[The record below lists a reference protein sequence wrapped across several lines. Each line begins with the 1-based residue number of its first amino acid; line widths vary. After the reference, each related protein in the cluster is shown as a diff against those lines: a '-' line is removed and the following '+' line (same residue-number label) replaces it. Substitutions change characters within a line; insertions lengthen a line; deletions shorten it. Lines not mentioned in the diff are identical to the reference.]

1 MTHQETVGDGQPP
14 PAVRSSGNPK
24 SRRLRPVLVLA
35 ALLLAVGGA
44 GGWYAWQSRN
54 RAEPPTAKLEG
65 VDPEVAAAVTAA
77 RSEVLRSPLSAAAW
91 GKYGEVLA
99 AHSYLPEAR
108 VCFAAAQR
116 LQPDDARWPYAHGL
130 MLVLSDTDAAIVQF
144 QRAARLRGADPVMR
158 LRLADTLATRG
169 RADEADKHYHVLLD
183 DDALASRAQLGMGR
197 LAYERGD
204 LEAARGLADRAAKD
218 PETRKGAHS
227 LLAEIAQRSDDPEAA
242 ARERA
247 TVNKLPDDPEPAD
260 SVVAEIYRQKV
271 GKHVRMARAL
281 KRGRQDRPEDADAE
295 FQDLVRAYP
304 DWDEAWLSYGKFLM
318 EHGAFGPAGQVFRKA
333 LSLTPD
339 SVTAHFQLGAALSQQ
354 DNFREAAGE
363 FREAVRLKP
372 DYALAYYNLGHCLK
386 RLNDRDGAMAAFRE
400 ALRIRP
406 DMARAR
412 TNLGELLA
420 EQGNKAA
427 AVEELRLALDLN
439 PDDETAKKLRD
450 KLGK

>member
-1 MTHQETVGDGQPP
+1 MTHQKTVGEGQPP
-14 PAVRSSGNPK
+14 PAVQSSGNPK

-35 ALLLAVGGA
+35 ALLLAGGGA
-44 GGWYAWQSRN
+44 GCWYAWQSRN
-54 RAEPPTAKLEG
+54 RVEPPTAKLEG
-65 VDPEVAAAVTAA
+65 VDPEVAAAVSAA
-77 RSEVLRSPLSAAAW
+77 RAEVLRSPLSAAAW

-130 MLVLSDTDAAIVQF
+130 MLVLSDTDAATVQF
-144 QRAARLRGADPVMR
+144 ERAAKLRGADPVMH

-169 RADEADKHYHVLLD
+169 RAEEADKQYRTLLD
-183 DDALASRAQLGMGR
+183 EPALASRAQLGMGR

-204 LEAARGLADRAAKD
+204 LEAARGLADRAASD
-218 PETRKGAHS
+218 PETRKRAHS
-227 LLAEIAQRSDDPEAA
+227 LLAEIAQRRDDPEDA

-247 TVNKLPDDPEPAD
+247 AVNKLPDDPEPAD
-260 SVVAEIYRQKV
+260 PVVAEISREKV

-281 KRGRQDRPEDADAE
+281 KLGRQDRPEDADAE

-304 DWDEAWLSYGKFLM
+304 DWDEAWLSYGKFLA
-318 EHGAFGPAGQVFRKA
+318 EHRVFGPAEQAFRQA
-333 LSLTPD
+333 LRLAPD
-339 SVTAHFQLGAALSQQ
+339 SVTAHFQLGATLFQL
-354 DNFREAAGE
+354 DKPREAAE
-363 FREAVRLKP
+363 HFRVAVRIKP
-372 DYALAYYNLGHCLK
+372 DYALAHYNLGHCLK

-400 ALRIRP
+400 ALRFRP

-427 AVEELRLALDLN
+427 AAEELRLALDLN